1 MTTREK
7 AQKLLEELPESELGP
22 VLEFI
27 ASRGD
32 DPVLRL
38 LKNAPEDDE
47 PVTDEDEAALEE
59 AYAELDTGAPTMSV
73 DEFRNRYA

>member
-7 AQKLLEELPESELGP
+7 AQKLLDELPESELEP

-27 ASRGD
+27 ASRGE

-38 LKNAPEDDE
+38 LENAPEDDE

-59 AYAELDTGAPTMSV
+59 AYAELDAGAPTMSV